1 MTLPGN
7 SLSVSREYAVIL
19 LSFTKM
25 RHVGEWMQRAGN
37 RARGFHWSSAVIPRR
52 STRIPLTDSIY
63 CWTVNLPYDY
73 A

>member
-7 SLSVSREYAVIL
+7 SLSVSRGYAVTL
-19 LSFTKM
+19 LSFTEM

-37 RARGFHWSSAVIPRR
+37 RARGFQWSSVVIPPR
-52 STRIPLTDSIY
+52 SKRIPLADSIY
-63 CWTVNLPYDY
+63 CWTVNPPYDY